1 MGTGST
7 RTARVPL
14 EACFWTLASD
24 RLHKMLVVG
33 GGGEM
38 EILAVAKFAYCA
50 LVNWGPSSS
59 QKSMCSLQAM
69 YPTQKGLPLMGTK
82 WSH

>member
-7 RTARVPL
+7 RTARFLL
-14 EACFWTLASD
+14 EVCFWTLASD

-33 GGGEM
+33 GEEEM
-38 EILAVAKFAYCA
+38 GILVVGKLTHCA
-50 LVNWGPSSS
+50 SVNWGPSGSW
-59 QKSMCSLQAM
+59 KSMCSLKAM

-82 WSH
+82 